1 MLNWRR
7 LIWQG
12 GTVIEGDINAH
23 SIQWDPR
30 SQAQR
35 NAVLW
40 EHVID
45 ENGLEIGND
54 SGVTHHWTRE
64 GQNGMSVIDLIMA
77 IWQITTWSMLADNH
91 ITGSDYDVLECEL
104 EVDRQEEAD
113 NERVVGCNLT
123 ALPDEDVVGP
133 VEMLWMEVAKER
145 NNLDTQCTADYI
157 SKNRHRFEKMDP
169 MHRVLSTLYT
179 NYLSR

>member
-1 MLNWRR
+1 
-7 LIWQG
+7 
-12 GTVIEGDINAH
+12 
-23 SIQWDPR
+23 
-30 SQAQR
+30 
-35 NAVLW
+35 
-40 EHVID
+40 
-45 ENGLEIGND
+45 
-54 SGVTHHWTRE
+54 
-64 GQNGMSVIDLIMA
+64 
-77 IWQITTWSMLADNH
+77 MLADNH